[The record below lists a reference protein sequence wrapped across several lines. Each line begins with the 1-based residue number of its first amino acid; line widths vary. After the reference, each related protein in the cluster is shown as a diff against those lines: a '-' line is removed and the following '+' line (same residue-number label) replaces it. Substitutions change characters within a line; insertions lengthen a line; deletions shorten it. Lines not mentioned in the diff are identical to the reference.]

1 MPLLDIKN
9 LKISFQVKQ
18 NTGSFFTAVGE
29 QEVVHG
35 IDLYVE
41 KGQILG
47 LVGESGSGKSVS
59 SLSIL
64 KLLPESARITA
75 DKMKF
80 DGIELLSQ
88 TEEEWQNLRG
98 NRISMVFQEPM
109 TSLNPVLTI
118 EKQVEEGLLLHDEK
132 KYKENRELRRERVL
146 EVLAEAGLSNP
157 EELLAKYPHQ
167 LSGGMRQRVMIA
179 IAMINR
185 PELLIA
191 DEPTTALDAATQE
204 VILEL
209 LKYYCETYQT
219 SILFIS
225 HDLSLVARLCDCV
238 LVLKDGKVV
247 ERNTT
252 DNIFYRPKQ
261 EYTKQLMAA
270 ARGKQLAGVDNAA
283 CNTSTS
289 ILKNNTTDAVSNT
302 SINHTI
308 GTAESEWI
316 SNTKIIPLLQLKNA
330 TIEYREK
337 TFFGKEKI
345 TTAVKNVSFELFKGE
360 VLGLVG
366 ESGSGKSTISKAL
379 TELLPLTK
387 GELIR
392 AKGVGRPRMVF
403 QDPYG
408 SLNPAKKIGWILEEP
423 LKIQGGF
430 SKEERKRLVIEA
442 LKEVELGEEHA
453 KRYVRELSGGQRQRV
468 AIAAA
473 LIQKPEIVIL
483 DEPVS
488 ALDVTVQG
496 QILELLYRLK
506 QEHGVSYLFVS
517 HDMNVIRRVCDRVIV
532 LYQGE
537 IAEMGT
543 TKKVFEQPE
552 HPYTKELLRNNMAAH
567 EPDK

>member
-1 MPLLDIKN
+1 MPLLSVKN
-9 LKISFQVKQ
+9 LKIAFRNSGNRDGLFVTTTEK
-18 NTGSFFTAVGE
+18 
-29 QEVVHG
+29 EVVHG
-35 IDLYVE
+35 IDITLE

-64 KLLPESARITA
+64 KLLPEDAKITA
-75 DKMKF
+75 DEMLF
-80 DGIELLSQ
+80 DGTPLLSQ
-88 TEEEWQNLRG
+88 TEEQWQSLRG
-98 NRISMVFQEPM
+98 DRISMVFQEPM

-118 EKQVEEGLLLHDEK
+118 EKQVEEGLLLHEAEI
-132 KYKENRELRRERVL
+132 YKDNDELRRNRVL

-157 EELLAKYPHQ
+157 EELLKKYPHQ

-179 IAMINR
+179 IAMMNR

-204 VILEL
+204 VILDL
-209 LKYYCETYQT
+209 LEYYRETYKT
-219 SILFIS
+219 AILFIS
-225 HDLSLVARLCDCV
+225 HDLSLVARLCDRV
-238 LVLKDGKVV
+238 LVLKNGKVV
-247 ERNTT
+247 ERGTQEE
-252 DNIFYRPKQ
+252 IFYRPKQ
-261 EYTKQLMAA
+261 EYTKQLMTAA
-270 ARGKQLAGVDNAA
+270 KGKQLAGVNPAGA
-283 CNTSTS
+283 GQAKSATETGISST
-289 ILKNNTTDAVSNT
+289 AVS
-302 SINHTI
+302 
-308 GTAESEWI
+308 
-316 SNTKIIPLLQLKNA
+316 LLQLKNA

-345 TTAVKNVSFELFKGE
+345 TTAVKNVSFELYKGE

-379 TELLPLTK
+379 TGLLPLTG

-392 AKGVGRPRMVF
+392 KENTATPRMVF

-423 LKIQGGF
+423 LKIQGGLT
-430 SKEERKRLVIEA
+430 KEERKRLVIEA
-442 LKEVELGEEHA
+442 LKEVELEEDHA

-496 QILELLYRLK
+496 QILDLLFRLK
-506 QEHGVSYLFVS
+506 KEHGMSYLFVS

-532 LYQGE
+532 LYRGE
-537 IAEMGT
+537 IVEMGT
-543 TKKVFEQPE
+543 TGDVFEHPN
-552 HPYTKELLRNNMAAH
+552 HPYTKELLSNTMQVH
-567 EPDK
+567 EKEAERI

>member
-9 LKISFQVKQ
+9 LRIAFQVKQ
-18 NTGSFFTAVGE
+18 DTDGFFTTAYE

-59 SLSIL
+59 SLSIM
-64 KLLPESARITA
+64 KLLPEDAKITA
-75 DKMKF
+75 DKMEF

-88 TEEEWQNLRG
+88 TEEEWQALRG
-98 NRISMVFQEPM
+98 DRISMVFQEPM

-118 EKQVEEGLLLHDEK
+118 EKQVEEGLLLHEEE
-132 KYKENRELRRERVL
+132 KYKENKELRRERVL
-146 EVLAEAGLSNP
+146 AVLEEAGLSDP
-157 EELLAKYPHQ
+157 EELLKKYPHQ

-204 VILEL
+204 IILDL
-209 LKYYCETYQT
+209 LKYYCETYKT

-225 HDLSLVARLCDCV
+225 HDLSLVARLCDRV
-238 LVLKDGKVV
+238 LVLKNGKVV
-247 ERNTT
+247 ERGTK
-252 DNIFYRPKQ
+252 DDIFYRPKQ

-270 ARGKQLAGVDNAA
+270 AKGKQLAGVDKAEETTHNNA
-283 CNTSTS
+283 
-289 ILKNNTTDAVSNT
+289 TDNVPEA
-302 SINHTI
+302 
-308 GTAESEWI
+308 
-316 SNTKIIPLLQLKNA
+316 LLMLKNA

-345 TTAVKNVSFELFKGE
+345 TTAVKNVSFELYKGE

-379 TELLPLTK
+379 TGLLPLTK

-392 AKGVGRPRMVF
+392 AEGTGTPRMVF

-423 LKIQGGF
+423 LKIQGGYT
-430 SKEERKRLVIEA
+430 KEERKRLVIEA
-442 LKEVELGEEHA
+442 LKEVELEEAHA

-506 QEHGVSYLFVS
+506 EEHGISYLFVS

-532 LYQGE
+532 LYRGE
-537 IAEMGT
+537 IVEMGAT
-543 TKKVFEQPE
+543 ADVFERPE
-552 HPYTKELLRNNMAAH
+552 HPYTKELLRKTMTAH
-567 EPDK
+567 ESDG

>member
-9 LKISFQVKQ
+9 LKISFQVKKE
-18 NTGSFFTAVGE
+18 TDGFFTTIGE

-47 LVGESGSGKSVS
+47 MVGESGSGKSVS
-59 SLSIL
+59 SLSIM
-64 KLLPESARITA
+64 KLLPEDAKITA
-75 DKMKF
+75 DKMEF

-88 TEEEWQNLRG
+88 TEAQWQALRG
-98 NRISMVFQEPM
+98 DRISMVFQEPM

-118 EKQVEEGLLLHDEK
+118 EKQVEEGLLLHEEEK
-132 KYKENRELRRERVL
+132 YQDNKELRRERVL

-157 EELLAKYPHQ
+157 EELLKKYPHQ

-204 VILEL
+204 IILEL
-209 LKYYCETYQT
+209 LKYYCETYKT

-225 HDLSLVARLCDCV
+225 HDLSLVARLCDRV
-238 LVLKDGKVV
+238 LVLKNGKVV
-247 ERNTT
+247 ERGTK
-252 DNIFYRPKQ
+252 DDIFYRPKQ
-261 EYTKQLMAA
+261 EYTKKLMAA
-270 ARGKQLAGVDNAA
+270 AKGKQLAGVNKAEETTHNNATDNAPEA
-283 CNTSTS
+283 
-289 ILKNNTTDAVSNT
+289 
-302 SINHTI
+302 
-308 GTAESEWI
+308 
-316 SNTKIIPLLQLKNA
+316 LLTLKNA

-345 TTAVKNVSFELFKGE
+345 TTAVKNVSFELYKGE

-379 TELLPLTK
+379 TGLLPLTK

-392 AKGVGRPRMVF
+392 TEGTGTPRMVF

-423 LKIQGGF
+423 LKIQGGYT
-430 SKEERKRLVIEA
+430 KEERKRLVMEA
-442 LKEVELGEEHA
+442 LKEVELEEDHA

-506 QEHGVSYLFVS
+506 EEHGISYLFVS

-537 IAEMGT
+537 IVEMGT
-543 TKKVFEQPE
+543 TTDVFEHPE
-552 HPYTKELLRNNMAAH
+552 HPYTKELLRNNMAVH
-567 EPDK
+567 

>member
-18 NTGSFFTAVGE
+18 DTEGLFTTAYE

-64 KLLPESARITA
+64 KLLPEDAKISA
-75 DKMKF
+75 DKMDF
-80 DGIELLSQ
+80 DGIPLLSQ
-88 TEEEWQNLRG
+88 TEEEWQALRG

-118 EKQVEEGLLLHDEK
+118 EKQVEEGLLLHEK
-132 KYKENRELRRERVL
+132 EKYKENQELRRERVL

-157 EELLAKYPHQ
+157 EELLPKYPHQ

-204 VILEL
+204 IILEL
-209 LKYYCETYQT
+209 LKYYCDTYQT

-225 HDLSLVARLCDCV
+225 HDLSLVARLCDRV
-238 LVLKDGKVV
+238 LVLKDGQVV
-247 ERNTT
+247 ERGTRE
-252 DNIFYRPKQ
+252 DVFYRPKQ
-261 EYTKQLMAA
+261 EYTKQLMMA
-270 ARGKQLAGVDNAA
+270 ARGKQLAGTTQTEFEVAGSTTGK
-283 CNTSTS
+283 TSHR
-289 ILKNNTTDAVSNT
+289 A
-302 SINHTI
+302 
-308 GTAESEWI
+308 SEA
-316 SNTKIIPLLQLKNA
+316 LLSLKNA

-345 TTAVKNVSFELFKGE
+345 TTAVKNVSFELLKGE

-379 TELLPLTK
+379 TGLLSLTK

-392 AKGVGRPRMVF
+392 AKGTGRPRMVF

-442 LKEVELGEEHA
+442 LKEVELEEGHA

-506 QEHGVSYLFVS
+506 EEHGMSYLFVS
-517 HDMNVIRRVCDRVIV
+517 HDMSVIRRVCDRVMV

-537 IAEMGT
+537 IVEMGT
-543 TKKVFEQPE
+543 TADVFERPE
-552 HPYTKELLRNNMAAH
+552 HPYTKELLRNNM
-567 EPDK
+567 DVN

>member
-9 LKISFQVKQ
+9 LRIAFQVKQ
-18 NTGSFFTAVGE
+18 DTDGFFTTAYE

-64 KLLPESARITA
+64 KLLPEDAKITA
-75 DKMKF
+75 DKMNF

-88 TEEEWQNLRG
+88 TEEEWQALRG
-98 NRISMVFQEPM
+98 DRISMVFQEPM

-118 EKQVEEGLLLHDEK
+118 EKQVEEGLLLHEEE
-132 KYKENRELRRERVL
+132 KYKDNKELRRERVL

-157 EELLAKYPHQ
+157 EELLKKYPHQ

-204 VILEL
+204 IILEL
-209 LKYYCETYQT
+209 LKYYCDTYKT
-219 SILFIS
+219 AILFIS
-225 HDLSLVARLCDCV
+225 HDLSLVARLCDRV
-238 LVLKDGKVV
+238 LVLKNGKVV
-247 ERNTT
+247 ERGTKE
-252 DNIFYRPKQ
+252 DIFYRPKQ
-261 EYTKQLMAA
+261 EYTKKLMSAA
-270 ARGKQLAGVDNAA
+270 KGKQLASVNKADETTQN
-283 CNTSTS
+283 NTSD
-289 ILKNNTTDAVSNT
+289 NDA
-302 SINHTI
+302 
-308 GTAESEWI
+308 GM
-316 SNTKIIPLLQLKNA
+316 LLSLKNA

-345 TTAVKNVSFELFKGE
+345 TTAVKNVSFELYKGE

-379 TELLPLTK
+379 TGLLPLTK

-392 AKGVGRPRMVF
+392 AEGTGIPRMVF

-408 SLNPAKKIGWILEEP
+408 SLNPARKIGWILEEP
-423 LKIQGGF
+423 LKIQGGYT
-430 SKEERKRLVIEA
+430 KEERKRLVIEA
-442 LKEVELGEEHA
+442 LKEVELEEVHA

-506 QEHGVSYLFVS
+506 EEHGISYLFVS

-532 LYQGE
+532 LYRGE
-537 IAEMGT
+537 IVEMGAT
-543 TKKVFEQPE
+543 ADVFERPE
-552 HPYTKELLRNNMAAH
+552 HPYTKELLRKTMTVH
-567 EPDK
+567 ESDG

>member
-9 LKISFQVKQ
+9 LRIAFQVKQ
-18 NTGSFFTAVGE
+18 DTDGFFTTAYE

-64 KLLPESARITA
+64 KLLPEDAKITA
-75 DKMKF
+75 DKMNF

-88 TEEEWQNLRG
+88 TEEEWQALRG
-98 NRISMVFQEPM
+98 DRISMVFQEPM

-118 EKQVEEGLLLHDEK
+118 EKQVEEGLLLHEEE
-132 KYKENRELRRERVL
+132 KYKENKELRGERVL

-157 EELLAKYPHQ
+157 EELLKKYPHQ

-204 VILEL
+204 IILEL
-209 LKYYCETYQT
+209 LKYYCETYKT
-219 SILFIS
+219 AILFIS
-225 HDLSLVARLCDCV
+225 HDLSLVARLCDRV
-238 LVLKDGKVV
+238 LVLRNGKVV
-247 ERNTT
+247 ERGTK
-252 DNIFYRPKQ
+252 DDIFYRPKQ
-261 EYTKQLMAA
+261 EYTKQLMSAA
-270 ARGKQLAGVDNAA
+270 KGKQLAGVNKPDDTTQNIVTDHCAA
-283 CNTSTS
+283 
-289 ILKNNTTDAVSNT
+289 
-302 SINHTI
+302 
-308 GTAESEWI
+308 
-316 SNTKIIPLLQLKNA
+316 PLLSLKNA
-330 TIEYREK
+330 TIEYKEK

-345 TTAVKNVSFELFKGE
+345 TTAVKNVSFELFQGE

-379 TELLPLTK
+379 TGLLPLTK

-392 AKGVGRPRMVF
+392 AEGTGTPRMVF

-408 SLNPAKKIGWILEEP
+408 SLNPARKIGWILEEP
-423 LKIQGGF
+423 LKIQGGYT
-430 SKEERKRLVIEA
+430 KKERKRLVIEA
-442 LKEVELGEEHA
+442 LKEVELEEAHA
-453 KRYVRELSGGQRQRV
+453 GRYVRELSGGQRQRV

-506 QEHGVSYLFVS
+506 EEHGISYLFVS

-532 LYQGE
+532 LYRGE
-537 IAEMGT
+537 IVEMGAT
-543 TKKVFEQPE
+543 ADVFERPE
-552 HPYTKELLRNNMAAH
+552 HPYTKELLRKTMTVH
-567 EPDK
+567 ESDG

>member
-9 LKISFQVKQ
+9 LKIAFRVKQ
-18 NTGSFFTAVGE
+18 DADVFFTAVGE

-64 KLLPESARITA
+64 KLLPEDAKITA
-75 DKMKF
+75 DKMNF

-88 TEEEWQNLRG
+88 TEEEWQALRG
-98 NRISMVFQEPM
+98 DRISMVFQEPM

-118 EKQVEEGLLLHDEK
+118 GKQVEEGLLLHEK
-132 KYKENRELRRERVL
+132 ETYKENKELRRERVL
-146 EVLAEAGLSNP
+146 EVLKEAGLKHP
-157 EELLAKYPHQ
+157 EGLLEKYPHQ

-179 IAMINR
+179 IAMMNR

-209 LKYYCETYQT
+209 LQYYRDTYKT

-225 HDLSLVARLCDCV
+225 HDLSLVARLCDRV
-238 LVLKDGKVV
+238 LVLKNGNVV
-247 ERNTT
+247 ERGTK
-252 DNIFYRPKQ
+252 DEIFYHPQK
-261 EYTKQLMAA
+261 EYTKKLMEAA
-270 ARGKQLAGVDNAA
+270 KGKQL
-283 CNTSTS
+283 
-289 ILKNNTTDAVSNT
+289 TDGGKKDLSHVQTEGQSHAD
-302 SINHTI
+302 I
-308 GTAESEWI
+308 TA
-316 SNTKIIPLLQLKNA
+316 NLPLLTLKNA

-345 TTAVKNVSFELFKGE
+345 TTAVKNVSFELKPGE
-360 VLGLVG
+360 ILGLVG
-366 ESGSGKSTISKAL
+366 ESGSGKSTISKAISG
-379 TELLPLTK
+379 LLPLTE
-387 GELIR
+387 GELVCARGIR
-392 AKGVGRPRMVF
+392 RPRMVF

-423 LKIQGGF
+423 LKIHGGYT
-430 SKEERKRLVIEA
+430 KEERKRLVREA
-442 LKEVELGEEHA
+442 LKEVELEEGHA

-473 LIQKPEIVIL
+473 LIRKPDILIL

-506 QEHGVSYLFVS
+506 EEHGMSYLFVS
-517 HDMNVIRRVCDRVIV
+517 HDMNVIRRICDRMIV
-532 LYQGE
+532 LYRGE
-537 IAEMGT
+537 IVEEGCT
-543 TKKVFEQPE
+543 EDVFA
-552 HPYTKELLRNNMAAH
+552 HPKHSYTKELLR
-567 EPDK
+567 KK

>member
-9 LKISFQVKQ
+9 LRIAFQVKQ
-18 NTGSFFTAVGE
+18 DTDGFFTTAYE

-64 KLLPESARITA
+64 KLLPEDAKITA
-75 DKMKF
+75 DKMNF

-88 TEEEWQNLRG
+88 TEEEWQALRG
-98 NRISMVFQEPM
+98 DRISMVFQEPM

-118 EKQVEEGLLLHDEK
+118 EKQVEEGLLLHEEE
-132 KYKENRELRRERVL
+132 KYKDNKELRRERVL

-157 EELLAKYPHQ
+157 EELLKKYPHQ

-204 VILEL
+204 IILEL
-209 LKYYCETYQT
+209 LKYYCDTYKT
-219 SILFIS
+219 AILFIS
-225 HDLSLVARLCDCV
+225 HDLSLVARLCDRV
-238 LVLKDGKVV
+238 LVLKNGKVV
-247 ERNTT
+247 ERGTK
-252 DNIFYRPKQ
+252 DDIFYRPKQ
-261 EYTKQLMAA
+261 EYTKKLMAA
-270 ARGKQLAGVDNAA
+270 AKGKQLAGINQSEAEI
-283 CNTSTS
+283 STTA
-289 ILKNNTTDAVSNT
+289 K
-302 SINHTI
+302 
-308 GTAESEWI
+308 TAEQI
-316 SNTKIIPLLQLKNA
+316 APLLALKNA

-345 TTAVKNVSFELFKGE
+345 TTAVKNVSFELFQGE

-379 TELLPLTK
+379 TGLLPLTK

-392 AKGVGRPRMVF
+392 AEGTGTPRMVF

-408 SLNPAKKIGWILEEP
+408 SLNPARKIGWILEEP
-423 LKIQGGF
+423 LKIQGGYT
-430 SKEERKRLVIEA
+430 KEERKRLVIEA
-442 LKEVELGEEHA
+442 LKEVELEEAHA

-473 LIQKPEIVIL
+473 LIQKPEIVVL

-506 QEHGVSYLFVS
+506 EEHGISYLFVS

-532 LYQGE
+532 LYRGE
-537 IAEMGT
+537 IVEMGAT
-543 TKKVFEQPE
+543 ADVFERPE
-552 HPYTKELLRNNMAAH
+552 HPYTKELLRKTMTVH
-567 EPDK
+567 ESDG

>member
-1 MPLLDIKN
+1 MPLLDIRN
-9 LKISFQVKQ
+9 LKITFQVKKDTDGLFQ
-18 NTGSFFTAVGE
+18 TVGE

-35 IDLYVE
+35 IDLSLE
-41 KGQILG
+41 KGQIIG

-64 KLLPESARITA
+64 KLLPEDAKITA
-75 DKMKF
+75 DTMCF
-80 DGIELLSQ
+80 DGIDLLSQ
-88 TEEEWQNLRG
+88 TEEEWQALRG
-98 NRISMVFQEPM
+98 DRISMVFQEPM

-118 EKQVEEGLLLHDEK
+118 ERQVEEGLLLHEEET
-132 KYKENRELRRERVL
+132 YKDNKELRRERVL
-146 EVLAEAGLSNP
+146 EVLAEAGLSHP
-157 EELLAKYPHQ
+157 EELLLKYPHQ

-179 IAMINR
+179 IAMMNR

-204 VILEL
+204 IILDL
-209 LKYYCETYQT
+209 LKYYCETYKT
-219 SILFIS
+219 AILFIS
-225 HDLSLVARLCDCV
+225 HDLSLVARLCDRV
-238 LVLKDGKVV
+238 LVLKNGKVV
-247 ERNTT
+247 ERGTKEE
-252 DNIFYRPKQ
+252 IFYRPQQ
-261 EYTKQLMAA
+261 EYTRRLMAA
-270 ARGKQLAGVDNAA
+270 AKGKQLAGESIINAGQVGA
-283 CNTSTS
+283 EESNDTPDT
-289 ILKNNTTDAVSNT
+289 KPNNTA
-302 SINHTI
+302 
-308 GTAESEWI
+308 
-316 SNTKIIPLLQLKNA
+316 IPLLQLKNA

-379 TELLPLTK
+379 TGLLPLTK
-387 GELIR
+387 GTLTR
-392 AKGVGRPRMVF
+392 AKSTGTPRMVF

-423 LKIQGGF
+423 LKIQGGYT
-430 SKEERKRLVIEA
+430 KEERKRLVRAA
-442 LKEVELGEEHA
+442 LKEVELEEAHA

-506 QEHGVSYLFVS
+506 EEHGISYLFVS

-537 IAEMGT
+537 IAETGT
-543 TKKVFEQPE
+543 TADVFERPE
-552 HPYTKELLRNNMAAH
+552 HPYTKELLRNNMDVH
-567 EPDK
+567 EQEEQSI

>member
-9 LKISFQVKQ
+9 LRIAFQVKQ
-18 NTGSFFTAVGE
+18 DTDGFFTTAYE

-35 IDLYVE
+35 IDFCVE

-64 KLLPESARITA
+64 KLLPEGAKITA
-75 DKMKF
+75 DKMNF

-88 TEEEWQNLRG
+88 NDAQWQALRG
-98 NRISMVFQEPM
+98 DRISMVFQEPM

-118 EKQVEEGLLLHDEK
+118 EKQVEEGLLLHEEER
-132 KYKENRELRRERVL
+132 YKENKELRRERVM

-157 EELLAKYPHQ
+157 EELLKKYPHQ

-204 VILEL
+204 IILEL
-209 LKYYCETYQT
+209 LKYYCETYKT
-219 SILFIS
+219 AILFIS
-225 HDLSLVARLCDCV
+225 HDLSLVARLCDRV
-238 LVLKDGKVV
+238 LVLKNGKVV
-247 ERNTT
+247 ERGTK
-252 DNIFYRPKQ
+252 DDIFYRPKQ

-270 ARGKQLAGVDNAA
+270 AKGKQLAADD
-283 CNTSTS
+283 STTG
-289 ILKNNTTDAVSNT
+289 NFDET
-302 SINHTI
+302 
-308 GTAESEWI
+308 
-316 SNTKIIPLLQLKNA
+316 LLTLKNA

-345 TTAVKNVSFELFKGE
+345 TTAVKNVSFELYKGE

-379 TELLPLTK
+379 TGLLPLTK

-392 AKGVGRPRMVF
+392 AKSTGTPRMVF

-408 SLNPAKKIGWILEEP
+408 SLNPAHKIGWILEEP
-423 LKIQGGF
+423 LKIQGGYT
-430 SKEERKRLVIEA
+430 KEERKRLVMEA
-442 LKEVELGEEHA
+442 LKEVELEEAHA

-506 QEHGVSYLFVS
+506 EEHGISYLFVS

-532 LYQGE
+532 LYRGE
-537 IAEMGT
+537 IVETGAT
-543 TKKVFEQPE
+543 ASVFERPE
-552 HPYTKELLRNNMAAH
+552 HPYTKELLRKTMTVQ
-567 EPDK
+567 ECDS

>member
-9 LKISFQVKQ
+9 LKVAFQVKKDTDGLFQ
-18 NTGSFFTAVGE
+18 MLGE

-35 IDLYVE
+35 IDLSLE
-41 KGQILG
+41 KGQIIG

-64 KLLPESARITA
+64 KLLPEDAKITA
-75 DKMKF
+75 DTMCF
-80 DGIELLSQ
+80 DGIDLLSQ
-88 TEEEWQNLRG
+88 TEEEWQTLRG
-98 NRISMVFQEPM
+98 DRISMVFQEPM

-118 EKQVEEGLLLHDEK
+118 EKQVEEGLLLHEEET
-132 KYKENRELRRERVL
+132 YKDNKELRRERVL
-146 EVLAEAGLSNP
+146 EVLAEAGLSHP
-157 EELLAKYPHQ
+157 EELLLKYPHQ

-179 IAMINR
+179 IAMMNR

-204 VILEL
+204 IILEL
-209 LKYYCETYQT
+209 LKYYCETYKT
-219 SILFIS
+219 AILFIS
-225 HDLSLVARLCDCV
+225 HDLSLVARLCDRV
-238 LVLKDGKVV
+238 LVLKNGKVV
-247 ERNTT
+247 ERGTKEE
-252 DNIFYRPKQ
+252 IFYRPQQ
-261 EYTKQLMAA
+261 EYTRQLMAA
-270 ARGKQLAGVDNAA
+270 AKGKQLAGIHPGKQEQSGT
-283 CNTSTS
+283 C
-289 ILKNNTTDAVSNT
+289 
-302 SINHTI
+302 
-308 GTAESEWI
+308 GTAEGSA
-316 SNTKIIPLLQLKNA
+316 TPLLQLKNA

-379 TELLPLTK
+379 TGLLPLTK
-387 GELIR
+387 GTLTR
-392 AKGVGRPRMVF
+392 AKNTGTPRMVF

-423 LKIQGGF
+423 LKIQGGYT
-430 SKEERKRLVIEA
+430 KEERKRLVRAA
-442 LKEVELGEEHA
+442 LKEVELEEAHA

-506 QEHGVSYLFVS
+506 EEHGMSYLFVS

-537 IAEMGT
+537 IAETGT
-543 TKKVFEQPE
+543 TADVFERPE
-552 HPYTKELLRNNMAAH
+552 HPYTKELLRNNMDVH
-567 EPDK
+567 EQKEKSI

>member
-1 MPLLDIKN
+1 MPLLDIRN
-9 LKISFQVKQ
+9 LKITFQVKKDTDGLFQ
-18 NTGSFFTAVGE
+18 TVGE

-35 IDLYVE
+35 IDLSLE
-41 KGQILG
+41 KGQIIG

-64 KLLPESARITA
+64 KLLPEDAKITA
-75 DKMKF
+75 EAMCF
-80 DGIELLSQ
+80 DGIDLLSQ
-88 TEEEWQNLRG
+88 TEEEWQALRG
-98 NRISMVFQEPM
+98 DRISMVFQEPM

-118 EKQVEEGLLLHDEK
+118 EKQVEEGLLLHEEET
-132 KYKENRELRRERVL
+132 YKENKELRRERVL
-146 EVLAEAGLSNP
+146 EVLSEAGLSHP
-157 EELLAKYPHQ
+157 EELLSKYPHQ

-179 IAMINR
+179 IAMINH

-204 VILEL
+204 IILDL
-209 LKYYCETYQT
+209 LKYYCETYKT
-219 SILFIS
+219 AILFIS
-225 HDLSLVARLCDCV
+225 HDLSLVARLCDRV
-238 LVLKDGKVV
+238 LVLKNGKVV
-247 ERNTT
+247 ERGTKEE
-252 DNIFYRPKQ
+252 IFYHPQQ
-261 EYTKQLMAA
+261 EYTRQLMAA
-270 ARGKQLAGVDNAA
+270 AKGKQLAG
-283 CNTSTS
+283 
-289 ILKNNTTDAVSNT
+289 IHPDAQEQSGT
-302 SINHTI
+302 C
-308 GTAESEWI
+308 GTAES
-316 SNTKIIPLLQLKNA
+316 SATPLIQLKNA

-379 TELLPLTK
+379 TGLLPLTK
-387 GELIR
+387 GTLTR
-392 AKGVGRPRMVF
+392 AKSTGTPRMVF

-430 SKEERKRLVIEA
+430 SKEERKRLVREA
-442 LKEVELGEEHA
+442 LKEVELEEVHA

-506 QEHGVSYLFVS
+506 EEHGMSYLFVS

-537 IAEMGT
+537 IAETGT
-543 TKKVFEQPE
+543 TTDVFERPE
-552 HPYTKELLRNNMAAH
+552 HPYTKELLRNNMDVH
-567 EPDK
+567 EQKEKSI

>member
-9 LKISFQVKQ
+9 LKIAFQVKQ
-18 NTGSFFTAVGE
+18 NTDGFFTTVGE

-64 KLLPESARITA
+64 KLLPEDAKITA
-75 DKMKF
+75 DKMNF
-80 DGIELLSQ
+80 DGIDLLSQ
-88 TEEEWQNLRG
+88 TEEEWQALRG
-98 NRISMVFQEPM
+98 DRISMVFQEPM

-118 EKQVEEGLLLHDEK
+118 EKQVEEGLLLHEK
-132 KYKENRELRRERVL
+132 ATYKDNKELRRERVL
-146 EVLAEAGLSNP
+146 EVLAEAGLPNP
-157 EELLAKYPHQ
+157 EELLKKYPHQ

-179 IAMINR
+179 IAMMNR

-204 VILEL
+204 VILDL
-209 LKYYCETYQT
+209 LDYYRETYQT

-225 HDLSLVARLCDCV
+225 HDLSLVARLCDRV
-238 LVLKDGKVV
+238 LVLKNGRVV
-247 ERNTT
+247 ERGTQEE
-252 DNIFYRPKQ
+252 IFYRPKQ

-270 ARGKQLAGVDNAA
+270 AKGKQLAGAGISGAEAQTGLEN
-283 CNTSTS
+283 
-289 ILKNNTTDAVSNT
+289 SNT
-302 SINHTI
+302 AKTEKQ
-308 GTAESEWI
+308 T
-316 SNTKIIPLLQLKNA
+316 IPLLQLKNA
-330 TIEYREK
+330 TIQYREK

-345 TTAVKNVSFELFKGE
+345 TTAVKNVSFELYKGE

-379 TELLPLTK
+379 TGLLPLTE

-392 AKGVGRPRMVF
+392 AENTGRPRMVF

-408 SLNPAKKIGWILEEP
+408 SLNPAKKIRWILEEP
-423 LKIQGGF
+423 LKIKGGYT
-430 SKEERKRLVIEA
+430 KEERKRLVNEA
-442 LKEVELGEEHA
+442 LKEVELAESHA
-453 KRYVRELSGGQRQRV
+453 KRFVRELSGGQRQRV

-506 QEHGVSYLFVS
+506 EEHGMSYLFVS

-532 LYQGE
+532 LYKGE
-537 IAEMGT
+537 IVETGT
-543 TKKVFEQPE
+543 TKKVFEAPT
-552 HPYTKELLRNNMAAH
+552 HSYTKELLSNTMQAH
-567 EPDK
+567 ES

>member
-9 LKISFQVKQ
+9 LKITFQVKKD
-18 NTGSFFTAVGE
+18 TDGFFTTIGE

-64 KLLPESARITA
+64 KLLPEDAKITA
-75 DKMKF
+75 DKMEF

-88 TEEEWQNLRG
+88 TEAQWQALRG
-98 NRISMVFQEPM
+98 DRISMVFQEPM

-118 EKQVEEGLLLHDEK
+118 EKQVEEGLLLHEEE
-132 KYKENRELRRERVL
+132 KYKDNEELRRERVL

-157 EELLAKYPHQ
+157 EELLKKYPHQ

-204 VILEL
+204 IILEL
-209 LKYYCETYQT
+209 LKYYCDTYKT
-219 SILFIS
+219 AILFIS
-225 HDLSLVARLCDCV
+225 HDLSLVARLCDRV
-238 LVLKDGKVV
+238 LVLKNGKVV
-247 ERNTT
+247 ERGTK
-252 DNIFYRPKQ
+252 DDIFYRPKQ
-261 EYTKQLMAA
+261 EYTKKLMAA
-270 ARGKQLAGVDNAA
+270 AKGKQLAGVNKAEETTHNNATDNVPEA
-283 CNTSTS
+283 
-289 ILKNNTTDAVSNT
+289 
-302 SINHTI
+302 
-308 GTAESEWI
+308 
-316 SNTKIIPLLQLKNA
+316 LLMLKNA

-345 TTAVKNVSFELFKGE
+345 TTAVKNVSFELYQGE

-379 TELLPLTK
+379 TGLLPLTK

-392 AKGVGRPRMVF
+392 AEGTRTPRMVF

-423 LKIQGGF
+423 LKIQGGYT
-430 SKEERKRLVIEA
+430 KEERKRLVIEA
-442 LKEVELGEEHA
+442 LKEVELEEAHA

-506 QEHGVSYLFVS
+506 EEHGISYLFVS

-532 LYQGE
+532 LYRGE
-537 IAEMGT
+537 IVEMGAT
-543 TKKVFEQPE
+543 ADVFERPE
-552 HPYTKELLRNNMAAH
+552 HPYTEELLRKTMTVH
-567 EPDK
+567 ESDG